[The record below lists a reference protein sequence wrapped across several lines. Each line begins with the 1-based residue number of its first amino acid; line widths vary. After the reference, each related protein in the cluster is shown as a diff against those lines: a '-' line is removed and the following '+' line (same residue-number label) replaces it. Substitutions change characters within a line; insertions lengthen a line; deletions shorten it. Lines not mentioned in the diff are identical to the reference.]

1 MDNATIQKFLDEH
14 DYDIRKT
21 HNGRWIDQKCTMDVM
36 CLVSDCIVEYTN
48 NKKDKTFTINDI
60 WYNDYTIEN
69 VQQIFSKPN
78 PIQKAYNE
86 YDKYFGQPIKLLDA
100 AGIIHGEKRGRGYVY
115 SIVNQELLEYI
126 SFRERNSFHFLCL
139 YIEKVLKDSGIYG
152 MFEKFFQLQDKN
164 TFKDLKEGY
173 TEFII
178 NYTPINTSTECG
190 RIFTKVLNPLACK
203 YRKRGTEKGYISK
216 NIITQDMILYNQRNW
231 RDVLSDKPKGMT
243 RVDYEVTL
251 PKPDEDYMTKYRI
264 NRAKRNLRKFNDLYR
279 NGKTEVYDERHMED
293 LATQMHHIFPT
304 NEYPLIA
311 DYIENLIALTPTQ
324 HFAYAH
330 PNNNTRYIDR
340 AYQYMC
346 LLSKTGTIRDNL
358 LNDKGEPIVYDF
370 CLYQKVLNTGLQT
383 EEFSDVQEMDFEGLL
398 NLIEKYYLT

>member
-1 MDNATIQKFLDEH
+1 MDNATIKSFLDAH

-48 NKKDKTFTINDI
+48 SKEDKTFTVNDI
-60 WYNDYTIEN
+60 WYNDYTVEN

-78 PIQKAYNE
+78 PTEKACNE

-100 AGIIHGEKRGRGYVY
+100 AGIIHGEKSGRGYVY
-115 SIVNQELLEYI
+115 SIINQELLEYI
-126 SFRERNSFHFLCL
+126 SFRERNSFNFLCL

-164 TFKDLKEGY
+164 SFKDLKDGY
-173 TEFII
+173 TQFII
-178 NYTPINTSTECG
+178 ANTPINGSTECG

-203 YRKRGTEKGYISK
+203 YRKCGTEKGYISK
-216 NIITQDMILYNQRNW
+216 NIITQDMIMYNQRNW
-231 RDVLSDKPKGMT
+231 RDVLLDKPKGMT
-243 RVDYEVTL
+243 RVDYKITL
-251 PKPDEDYMTKYRI
+251 SEPAENYMTKYRI
-264 NRAKRNLRKFNDLYR
+264 ERAKKNLRKFNDLYR
-279 NGKTEVYDERHMED
+279 NGRTEVYDERHMED
-293 LATQMHHIFPT
+293 LATQMHHIFPA

-311 DYIENLIALTPTQ
+311 DYLENLIALTPTQ
-324 HFAYAH
+324 HFSYAH

-358 LNDKGEPIVYDF
+358 LNDRGEPIVYDF
-370 CLYQKVLNTGLQT
+370 CLYQKVLNTGLHT
-383 EEFSDVQEMDFEGLL
+383 DEFSDVQEMDFEGLL
-398 NLIEKYYLT
+398 NLIEKYY

>member
-1 MDNATIQKFLDEH
+1 MDNATIQSFLDAH

-48 NKKDKTFTINDI
+48 NKEDKTFTVNDI

-78 PIQKAYNE
+78 PTEKAYNE

-100 AGIIHGEKRGRGYVY
+100 AGIIHGEKSGRGYVY
-115 SIVNQELLEYI
+115 SIINQELLEYI
-126 SFRERNSFHFLCL
+126 SFRERNSFNFLCL
-139 YIEKVLKDSGIYG
+139 YIEKVLKDSEIYG

-164 TFKDLKEGY
+164 SFKDLKDGY
-173 TEFII
+173 TQFII
-178 NYTPINTSTECG
+178 ANTPINGSTECG

-216 NIITQDMILYNQRNW
+216 NIITQDMIMYNQRNW
-231 RDVLSDKPKGMT
+231 RDVLLDKPKGMT
-243 RVDYEVTL
+243 RVDYKITL
-251 PKPDEDYMTKYRI
+251 SEPAENYMTKYRI
-264 NRAKRNLRKFNDLYR
+264 ERAKKNLRKFNDLYR
-279 NGKTEVYDERHMED
+279 NGRTEVYDERHMED
-293 LATQMHHIFPT
+293 LATQMHHIFPA

-311 DYIENLIALTPTQ
+311 DYMENLIALTPTQ
-324 HFAYAH
+324 HFSYAH
-330 PNNNTRYIDR
+330 PDNNTRYIDR

-346 LLSKTGTIRDNL
+346 LLSKTGTIRENL
-358 LNDKGEPIVYDF
+358 LNDRGEPIVYDF
-370 CLYQKVLNTGLQT
+370 YLYQKVLNTGLET
-383 EEFSDVQEMDFEGLL
+383 EEFSDVKEMDFEGIL
-398 NLIEKYYLT
+398 NVIEKYY